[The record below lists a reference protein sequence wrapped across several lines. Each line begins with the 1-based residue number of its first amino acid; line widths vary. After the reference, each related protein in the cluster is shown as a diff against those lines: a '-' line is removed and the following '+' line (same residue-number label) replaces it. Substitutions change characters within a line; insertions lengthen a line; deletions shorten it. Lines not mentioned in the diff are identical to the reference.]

1 MEDKDV
7 LCFLCQTKTSIEN
20 ICPHCTQNIYYC
32 SKSHFEAHRGLIRA
46 DENTAKVCLI
56 HKTIIV
62 IQNFFCLF
70 FQEVCWPFHVKN
82 LPLVGNAL
90 FASRDIKA
98 TEIVLEEIPTTVGH
112 DSKSKP
118 CCMECFSTQ
127 TTNRCDDCH
136 FPLCEKEQCK

>member
-62 IQNFFCLF
+62 IQNFFLSF
-70 FQEVCWPFHVKN
+70 FLGSMLAF
-82 LPLVGNAL
+82 
-90 FASRDIKA
+90 SRKEF
-98 TEIVLEEIPTTVGH
+98 TFGRQ
-112 DSKSKP
+112 
-118 CCMECFSTQ
+118 C
-127 TTNRCDDCH
+127 
-136 FPLCEKEQCK
+136 PLCIERHQSHRNRARRSYLYRSWTRF